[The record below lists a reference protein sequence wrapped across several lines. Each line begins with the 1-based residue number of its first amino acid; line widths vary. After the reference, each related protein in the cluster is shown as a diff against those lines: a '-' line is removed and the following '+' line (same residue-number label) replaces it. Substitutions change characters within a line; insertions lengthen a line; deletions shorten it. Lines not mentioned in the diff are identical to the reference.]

1 MNKFRREE
9 DFSAPLSEINTTPL
23 VDVMLVL
30 LVVFLVTAPIINNSV
45 ELNLPKESAKEIS
58 KNDRIVISIKE
69 SGQYYIA
76 QEMVGDEELIN
87 ILETISKNH
96 PKKQIHIRADVEV
109 KYGKVSKV
117 LAAAQRLGLS
127 NVGFVTQQ

>member
-96 PKKQIHIRADVEV
+96 PKKTNTYSCR
-109 KYGKVSKV
+109 
-117 LAAAQRLGLS
+117 R
-127 NVGFVTQQ
+127 

>member
-30 LVVFLVTAPIINNSV
+30 LVVFLVTAPMLNNSI

-58 KNDRIVISIKE
+58 QNDKIVISIKK
-69 SGQYYIA
+69 SGQYYI
-76 QEMVGDEELIN
+76 EEEKVGDDELVN
-87 ILETISKNH
+87 ILEKIAKNH
-96 PKKQIHIRADVEV
+96 PKKQIHIRADIEV

-117 LAAAQRLGLS
+117 LATAQRLGLS
-127 NVGFVTQQ
+127 NVGFVTQK